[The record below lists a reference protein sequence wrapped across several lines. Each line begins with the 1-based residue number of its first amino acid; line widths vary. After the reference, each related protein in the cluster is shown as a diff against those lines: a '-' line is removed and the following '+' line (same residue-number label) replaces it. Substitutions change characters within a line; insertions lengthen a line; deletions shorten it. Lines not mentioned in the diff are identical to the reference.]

1 MKGLLIEKSEIEKL
15 KREYQEL
22 SKINFNVENAA
33 VKSTVTAEK
42 LILEECE
49 L

>member
-15 KREYQEL
+15 QQEFQIL
-22 SKINFNVENAA
+22 TEIKHKET
-33 VKSTVTAEK
+33 TVISNKEEEC
-42 LILEECE
+42 ILEECE